1 MTNKEKILEIASTL
15 CRNSQAEMSRRLGLS
30 QTAVNT
36 WLKRGTID
44 YEKISEE
51 LEHISMTIEALQL
64 WCEKMKLG
72 ENK

>member
-1 MTNKEKILEIASTL
+1 MNKLMILNFKTTPCLIAKAEVDDNEI
-15 CRNSQAEMSRRLGLS
+15 E
-30 QTAVNT
+30 
-36 WLKRGTID
+36 D